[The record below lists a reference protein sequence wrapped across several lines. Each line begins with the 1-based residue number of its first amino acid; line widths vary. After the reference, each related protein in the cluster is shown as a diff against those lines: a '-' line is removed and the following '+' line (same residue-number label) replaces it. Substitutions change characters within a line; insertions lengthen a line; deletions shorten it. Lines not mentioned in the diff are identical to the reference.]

1 MNLYNCVGGVFVD
14 RERKHESVNGIE
26 RMKKRER
33 EREGEIDR
41 RKKVS
46 ILLNVQCNYI
56 VMYLA

>member
-33 EREGEIDR
+33 ERGR
-41 RKKVS
+41 NRPTQKKC
-46 ILLNVQCNYI
+46 QY
-56 VMYLA
+56 Y

>member
-14 RERKHESVNGIE
+14 RERKHESVNDTE

-33 EREGEIDR
+33 EREKSTDA
-41 RKKVS
+41 KKVS

>member
-33 EREGEIDR
+33 EREKSTDA
-41 RKKVS
+41 KKVS